1 MIAKCFGRQR
11 DSILVESMGTSEP
24 GGGGVNLPAELN
36 QVNVGLSVE
45 NRLVGGS
52 DSHLPYLMWIF
63 TIQVFFAGMLVLPT
77 SFQLQRGA
85 ALVFLAGIAAALA
98 FHHWRVRRE
107 ILVLWLAT
115 MLVGAFGVTW
125 GALNDAPGALRVSS
139 VYLIWPMVYLLFI
152 GLAHGLPVMRRMESA
167 LLVGISITTAMA
179 LIVLGAGLF
188 GLGEEIYPLL
198 AFQDAG
204 FGAFDGFFEF
214 RIYSLTT
221 VMYGFPF
228 VASLLAARRRELN
241 GLQKAWLWLLMALM
255 VVLALGSGRR
265 MFWLILVMT
274 PFLALFFLQLSAL
287 RFGLAGMLGMIVK
300 IGMVAALAGG
310 GLIAVFD
317 LESAALAK
325 EFGAAFL
332 GQEKSSAV
340 RYEQAEALWRA
351 FESSPLIGVGLGS
364 AVDVI
369 RSVEQPW
376 AYELAYL
383 SLLKSVGLLGFSVY
397 AVAIV
402 WIVIKGMAAARRDAE
417 FAAMFVPLVTALAS
431 FLIMN
436 ATNPYL
442 EKFDYLWVL
451 FLPLALINAYFT
463 GRPSRA

>member
-1 MIAKCFGRQR
+1 MPGAMKDAGVALGAEAHKVARSDGR
-11 DSILVESMGTSEP
+11 
-24 GGGGVNLPAELN
+24 
-36 QVNVGLSVE
+36 
-45 NRLVGGS
+45 
-52 DSHLPYLMWIF
+52 LPYLMWVF
-63 TIQVFFAGMLVLPT
+63 AIQTFFVAMLVLPT

-85 ALVFLAGIAAALA
+85 ALALLAGIAVALA
-98 FHHWRVRRE
+98 FHRWRVRRE
-107 ILVLWLAT
+107 IVVLWLAT
-115 MLVGAFGVTW
+115 MLVGAFGIAW
-125 GALNDAPGALRVSS
+125 GAINDAPGALRVSS

-152 GLAHGLPVMRRMESA
+152 GLAHGLPVIRRLESA
-167 LLVGISITTAMA
+167 LLVGISIATTMA

-204 FGAFDGFFEF
+204 FGAFDGFVEF
-214 RIYSLTT
+214 RIYNLTT

-255 VVLALGSGRR
+255 VAVALGSGRR
-265 MFWLILVMT
+265 MFWLVLMMT
-274 PFLALFFLQLSAL
+274 PFLVLFFLQLSAL
-287 RFGLAGMLGMIVK
+287 RFGLSGMLGVMAK
-300 IGMVAALAGG
+300 IGIVATLAGG
-310 GLIAVFD
+310 GLIVGFD

-332 GQEKSSAV
+332 GQEESSAA

-351 FESSPLIGVGLGS
+351 FEASPLIGVGLGS

-383 SLLKSVGLLGFSVY
+383 SLLKSVGLLGFLVY

-402 WIVIKGMAAARRDAE
+402 WIVIEGMVAARRDAE

-442 EKFDYLWVL
+442 EKFDYLWVV
-451 FLPLALINAYFT
+451 FLPVALINAYFT
-463 GRPSRA
+463 GRPGRA